1 MQRFS
6 TLAGALAAS
15 AGLALVFAGQAMAT
29 PAPVPVQEKPLP
41 AVASDSAR
49 DVDDSSSVSL
59 SDPAANRPPS
69 AFDPITGRPVIYLS
83 SPTPADQAYTLK
95 PGDTAVINSP
105 PVPDT
110 PENRAKYGQP
120 MSRAG
125 KLTTPAGN

>member
-1 MQRFS
+1 MQRLPIFAGAA
-6 TLAGALAAS
+6 LAVIFAGSALAA
-15 AGLALVFAGQAMAT
+15 
-29 PAPVPVQEKPLP
+29 PIPVQEKPLP
-41 AVASDSAR
+41 SVASDSAR

-69 AFDPITGRPVIYLS
+69 AIDPITGRPVIYLS